1 MGKKP
6 KNTTKRVYLSEDL
19 LQLAQR
25 RARAKGQS
33 FNEYV
38 SHLIVEH
45 DHRQSLV
52 DLRVEGASP
61 YAP

>member
-6 KNTTKRVYLSEDL
+6 KNTTKRVYLSKDV

-25 RARAKGQS
+25 RAQAKGQS

-38 SHLIVEH
+38 SRLIVEH
-45 DHRQSLV
+45 DR
-52 DLRVEGASP
+52 RPFENP
-61 YAP
+61 APLKVS